1 MERVFIGNFGVDSGQ
16 VMIGDPASL
25 GSFINDDY
33 GDNSIYSY
41 SYSGACEATLSSRRG
56 GVLYNEH
63 SAGVAVAVSTGGD
76 GVFPVYATIDNGMI
90 TKIEID
96 LTNN

>member
-16 VMIGDPASL
+16 VMIGDPANL
-25 GSFINDDY
+25 GDFENDDY
-33 GDNSIYSY
+33 GDNSKYSY
-41 SYSGACEATLSSRRG
+41 SYSGACEATLSERKG

-96 LTNN
+96 LTN